1 MQAKIEIPLM
11 TKIRT
16 FGKLQ
21 AIDPRITKETVKL
34 KGKARI
40 WTNLRQKDK
49 KCKIHSRVF
58 SFKKEIIPLI
68 PSKMTTKVKDLKKTN
83 HLFSILKLIEALPK
97 AKDPIHSKLPAT
109 MITKQVQNSRRLIL
123 SNRLKR
129 KILDQDLRKNMIL
142 SVSKIHS
149 KKLKCLMT

>member
-1 MQAKIEIPLM
+1 M

-21 AIDPRITKETVKL
+21 AIDPRKTKEIVKL

-40 WTNLRQKDK
+40 WTNLRHKDK
-49 KCKIHSRVF
+49 KSKIHSRVF
-58 SFKKEIIPLI
+58 SFKKGIILRLI
-68 PSKMTTKVKDLKKTN
+68 LSKMTIKVRYLKKTN

-97 AKDPIHSKLPAT
+97 AKDQILFRQQAT

-129 KILDQDLRKNMIL
+129 KILDHDLLKNTIL
-142 SVSKIHS
+142 SVSKTPS
-149 KKLKCLMT
+149 KKLKYLMT